1 MLKCPLKQ
9 QKGEMETEAE
19 GERIGK
25 DESKA
30 IFEATPEAV
39 DPDRAIIGV
48 YRIESDL
55 TLREA
60 GMELAIEESIGT
72 WTPLST
78 PQEWIRKELAA
89 KVFKWKGKH
98 RGLVWVAFP
107 LDLFDLET
115 GGIPNI
121 LSIVAGNLFGL
132 SVLKNVRLLDLE
144 FPKELR
150 RVFPGPRF
158 GIDGIRSLLGTLQN
172 RRPHLGTIIKPKVGL
187 GPVETAK
194 VAYEAALGGVDFIK
208 DDETLVNQAFCRLED
223 RVARVMDALDRAK
236 SETGRRVLYAPNITS
251 SPLRILELAERV
263 KENGANMLMVDVLT
277 AGFPAVQALAE
288 DSSIGL
294 PIHIHRTMHAA
305 MTRNP
310 RHGIAFLPIA
320 KLVRL
325 AGGDQLHSGT
335 GAGKM
340 ERRRRET
347 KGIVEFLQGSWLGF
361 KPVFPV
367 ASGGIH
373 PGIVPENLKA
383 LGTEIVINAGGGIH
397 GHPLGTRAGAMAMR
411 QAIDAF
417 MASIP
422 LDDYAQTHEEL
433 RIALETWGRRFGS
446 GSGGD

>member
-1 MLKCPLKQ
+1 MV
-9 QKGEMETEAE
+9 
-19 GERIGK
+19 IG
-25 DESKA
+25 
-30 IFEATPEAV
+30 I
-39 DPDRAIIGV
+39 

-55 TLREA
+55 PLQEA
-60 GMELAIEESIGT
+60 GRELAIEESIGT
-72 WTPLST
+72 WTPLRT
-78 PQEWIRKELAA
+78 PQEWIRRDLAA
-89 KVFKWKGKH
+89 KVFRWKGKH

-107 LDLFDLET
+107 LELFDIET

-132 SVLKNVRLLDLE
+132 GALKNVRLLDLE
-144 FPKELR
+144 FPRELR
-150 RVFPGPRF
+150 KAFPGPRF
-158 GIDGIRSLLGTLQN
+158 GIEGIRSLLGTLQD

-187 GPVETAK
+187 GPLETAK

-208 DDETLVNQAFCRLED
+208 DDETLVNQAFCRLEA
-223 RVARVMDALDRAK
+223 RVAKVMEALDKAR
-236 SETGRRVLYAPNITS
+236 SETGHRVLYALNVTS
-251 SPLRILELAERV
+251 SPLRILELAERA
-263 KENGANMLMVDVLT
+263 KQNGANMLMVDVLT
-277 AGFPAVQALAE
+277 AGFSAIQALAE
-288 DSSIGL
+288 DASIRL
-294 PIHIHRTMHAA
+294 PIHVHRTMHAA

-340 ERRRRET
+340 ERKMRET
-347 KGIVEFLQGSWLGF
+347 KEIVEFLRRPWLGF
-361 KPVFPV
+361 KPLFPV

-383 LGTEIVINAGGGIH
+383 LGTDIVINAGGGIH

-417 MASIP
+417 MASIA
-422 LDDYAQTHEEL
+422 LEDYARTNEEL

-446 GSGGD
+446 GFGSGF